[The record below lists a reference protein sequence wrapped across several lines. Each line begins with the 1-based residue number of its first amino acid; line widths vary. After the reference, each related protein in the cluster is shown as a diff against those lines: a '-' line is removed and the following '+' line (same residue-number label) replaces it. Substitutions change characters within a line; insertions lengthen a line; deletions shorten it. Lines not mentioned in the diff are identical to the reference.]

1 MTRSRDFSESVTS
14 REHIYTSDRA
24 VRMGSG
30 VDDTWV
36 IIPLYNEEQVIGDV
50 VAGVLAAFPQVVCVD
65 DGSTDRS
72 AEVAV
77 AAGARVVR
85 HPFNLG
91 QGAALQTGFQY
102 ALADPSMQY
111 VVTFDAD
118 GQHQIADAVG
128 MVERLRAGEAD
139 VVFGSRFLDERTK
152 PNFAKKMVLR
162 AAVGYTNMTT
172 RTRLTDAHN
181 GLRAIRRPV
190 VAQLD
195 ITQNRMAHAS
205 ELVAQIGASKAS
217 YVEHPVHILYT
228 DYSKAKGQSLWNSI
242 NILAELI
249 LR

>member
-1 MTRSRDFSESVTS
+1 MR
-14 REHIYTSDRA
+14 
-24 VRMGSG
+24 SG

-36 IIPLYNEEQVIGDV
+36 IIPLFDEEQVIGDV
-50 VAGVLAAFPQVVCVD
+50 IKDVRTVFPQVVCVD
-65 DGSTDRS
+65 DGSTDGS
-72 AEVAV
+72 ADAAA
-77 AAGARVVR
+77 AAGATVVR

-102 ALADPSMQY
+102 ALSDPSMRY

-152 PNFAKKMVLR
+152 PNFAKKVVLR

-181 GLRAIRRPV
+181 GLRAMSRHV

-242 NILAELI
+242 NILADLI

>member
-1 MTRSRDFSESVTS
+1 
-14 REHIYTSDRA
+14 
-24 VRMGSG
+24 

-36 IIPLYNEEQVIGDV
+36 VIPLYNEELVIGDV
-50 VAGVLAAFPQVVCVD
+50 IAEVRTAFTQVVCVD
-65 DGSTDRS
+65 DGSSDRS
-72 AEVAV
+72 AEEA
-77 AAGARVVR
+77 AKAGARVVR
-85 HPFNLG
+85 HPLNLG
-91 QGAALQTGFQY
+91 QGAALQTGFEY
-102 ALADPSMQY
+102 ALGDPAMKY

-118 GQHQIADAVG
+118 GQHQIADALG

-139 VVFGSRFLDERTK
+139 VVFGSRFLDERSK
-152 PNFAKKMVLR
+152 PSLAKKMVLR

-190 VAQLD
+190 VEQLD
-195 ITQNRMAHAS
+195 LTQNRMAHAS

-228 DYSKAKGQSLWNSI
+228 DYSKSKGQSLWNSI
-242 NILAELI
+242 NILADLI